1 MARKLLLVCE
11 FLFIIV
17 VGKAMEEK
25 KLYCWLAWGLT
36 VTKLLVFWR
45 SFRTPVLSF
54 WVRALA

>member
-36 VTKLLVFWR
+36 VTKLLVF
-45 SFRTPVLSF
+45 
-54 WVRALA
+54 